1 MVGGN
6 GLGLADG
13 LFFRDL
19 RTALIPLAAAVL
31 FSMPVGSFVKKRLNT
46 QAAPLQIL
54 YYAVLFVLFVLSVAS
69 IESSAHNPFIYFN
82 F

>member
-1 MVGGN
+1 M
-6 GLGLADG
+6 ADEVL
-13 LFFRDL
+13 LFLRDF

-31 FSMPVGSFVKKRLNT
+31 FSIPVANYVKKRFSTYGGLP
-46 QAAPLQIL
+46 QVL
-54 YYAVLFVLFVLSVAS
+54 YYAVLFLLFVLSIAS